1 MSSRFAIIETA
12 QEFDMKISLYNKS
25 RGGPESSRS
34 RTPGAKAPSSRI
46 ILEDRIDRAIR
57 GQYKARRYQLMDGA
71 R

>member
-1 MSSRFAIIETA
+1 
-12 QEFDMKISLYNKS
+12 MKISLYNKS